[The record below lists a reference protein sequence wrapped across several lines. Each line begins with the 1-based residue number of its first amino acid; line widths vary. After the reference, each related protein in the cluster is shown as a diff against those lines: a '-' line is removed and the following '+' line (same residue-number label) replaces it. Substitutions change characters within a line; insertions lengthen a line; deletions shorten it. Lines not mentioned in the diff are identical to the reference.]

1 MYYLLKKNWDKARY
15 IIISGFV
22 ILFLLLL
29 TVVYKSDEKI
39 VKRSE
44 TFKNS
49 YKVSDIK
56 TFKEFLINQ
65 INSPFINLNYEI
77 KKGDTIQKILS
88 KYKVQN
94 SEIQRVINQ
103 YKK

>member
-29 TVVYKSDEKI
+29 TAVYKSDEKI

-49 YKVSDIK
+49 YKVID
-56 TFKEFLINQ
+56 
-65 INSPFINLNYEI
+65 
-77 KKGDTIQKILS
+77 
-88 KYKVQN
+88 
-94 SEIQRVINQ
+94 
-103 YKK
+103 